1 MNEKE
6 LLIRSK
12 NDSFL
17 SDWREKEKTALELLQ
32 IVGELRFDRS
42 IELVFFRRDI
52 YDTRPSELIDIHS
65 VGKNYIDQPIVIDT
79 SLSIARA
86 IAGMTLLPPAKVD
99 IGKLAA
105 EWVKESPNF
114 NNIEAFVTFKLKD
127 FIREQEEKPK
137 PKDIVLYGFGRIG
150 RLVARRIVGL
160 TGRGEQLRLK
170 AIVIRPKLKDQ
181 YEEASKRAALL
192 RNDTVHGDFRGTVD
206 VAADGAELLINGN
219 RVKLIYASHPS
230 DIDYTEYGI
239 QNALVIDNTG
249 VWRDKEALSVHLRP
263 GVSQVMLTAPGKE
276 IPNIVYG
283 ANHDTLDI
291 DSENIFCAA
300 SCTTNA
306 IAPIMKVLDQKF
318 GIEKGHIETIHAY
331 TSDQNLL
338 DNFHKKP
345 RRGRGAAT
353 NMVLTT
359 TGAAKAVAKVLPH
372 LDGKLTGNAVRV
384 PTPNVSLAIMSLTL
398 GEATS
403 VEGVNTVLRDAA
415 MTGPLV
421 EQIHYS
427 ASTEYVSSQAVGMTS
442 TSVLDAPS
450 TIVSKDGRT
459 VTVYAWYDN
468 EFGYTCQV
476 VRLAKHAAKVR
487 RLSYY

>member
-1 MNEKE
+1 MKEKE
-6 LLIRSK
+6 LLIRSQ
-12 NDSFL
+12 NESFL
-17 SDWREKEKTALELLQ
+17 SEWREKEKTALELLQ

-52 YDTRPSELIDIHS
+52 YDARPSELIEIHS
-65 VGKNYIDQPIVIDT
+65 IGKNYIDKPITIET
-79 SLSIARA
+79 SLSIAHA
-86 IAGMTLLPPAKVD
+86 IANITKLNPSKID
-99 IGKLAA
+99 IGKLCT
-105 EWVKESPNF
+105 EWIKEAGQFTNMD
-114 NNIEAFVTFKLKD
+114 EFVTFKLKD
-127 FIREQEEKPK
+127 FVGGDKEKPEA
-137 PKDIVLYGFGRIG
+137 KDVVLYGFGRIG
-150 RLVARRIVGL
+150 RLVARRIVTL
-160 TGRGEQLRLK
+160 TGKGEQLRLK
-170 AIVIRPKLKDQ
+170 AIVLRPKLKDK

-192 RNDTVHGDFRGTVD
+192 KRDTVHGDFRGTVD
-206 VAADGAELLINGN
+206 VAPDGSELLINGSK
-219 RVKLIYASHPS
+219 VALIYAGHPS
-230 DIDYTEYGI
+230 DIDYTQYGI
-239 QNALVIDNTG
+239 QNAIVIDNTG
-249 VWRDKEALSVHLRP
+249 VWRDNEALKVHLRP
-263 GVSQVMLTAPGKE
+263 GIAQVLLTAPGKG

-283 ANHDTLDI
+283 ANQNMLNLEEDK
-291 DSENIFCAA
+291 IFCAA

-306 IAPIMKVLDQKF
+306 IAPIMTVLDKHL

-359 TGAAKAVAKVLPH
+359 TGAAKAVCKVLPH

-384 PTPNVSLAIMSLTL
+384 PTPNVSLAIMNLTL
-398 GEATS
+398 KESTS
-403 VEGVNTVLRDAA
+403 VVEINTILKEAA
-415 MTGPLV
+415 MNGALV

-427 ASTEYVSSQAVGMTS
+427 NSTEYVSSQAVGMTS

-450 TIVSKDGRT
+450 TIVSNDGKT
-459 VTVYAWYDN
+459 VTIYAWYDN

-487 RLSYY
+487 RFCYY